1 MPPREPGSQQAD
13 ARRHYE
19 EGMAQ
24 LSAGNEPA
32 ARGAFLQAVALDD
45 SLATAHYQ
53 LGNCLRRSGEPAAA
67 EQSLKTAISRD
78 TTLSEAY
85 ISLAYLYRSQGQR
98 DAAAATLQALVMS
111 QPDPALHQP
120 IAELLT
126 EMGCHAQAASLY
138 EDCLRRQPHDNQAY
152 LKLGQCYQK
161 LGRFED
167 AAQAFQSA
175 IEAAPDSDAA
185 YLLLAHTRRI
195 SPQDTALLTRFE
207 AALRKASLSEETRK
221 CLHFGL
227 GKLYDDLGSYEQAFE
242 HFRTANSL
250 QHAKVRFDRPALSD
264 YVESVKKTFTRELF
278 RNRPA
283 PQVAGPMPVFIVGM
297 LRSGTTLVER
307 ILASHPRVFG
317 LGETELVDR
326 LAQHLSTRMQMPYPA
341 CVAKMDVAT
350 AQHSGFEF
358 RRQWPVEAQSS
369 RWVVD
374 KNPLNFLH
382 LGLIALM
389 FPGAPLLHC
398 TRDPMD
404 TCLSIYFQYFAHT
417 RNSYAYD
424 LEDIA
429 FFYKQYTML
438 MAHWRAVL
446 PAPPH
451 EVHYEE
457 LALAPEKTSRALVA
471 AAGLEWHPDCLEP
484 HKHAASISTASLWQ
498 ARQPIYRDSVGRWR
512 HYARQLDVLRKALE
526 A

>member
-1 MPPREPGSQQAD
+1 
-13 ARRHYE
+13 
-19 EGMAQ
+19 MAQ

-32 ARGAFLQAVALDD
+32 ARTAFCQAVALND

-53 LGNCLRRSGEPAAA
+53 LGNCLRRSGELAAA
-67 EQSLKTAISRD
+67 EQALKTAISRD
-78 TTLSEAY
+78 IALSEAY

-98 DAAAATLQALVMS
+98 EAAAATLQALVTA
-111 QPDPALHQP
+111 QPDPSALHQQ
-120 IAELLT
+120 IAEFLM
-126 EMGCHAQAASLY
+126 EMGCHTQAAPLF
-138 EDCLRRQPHDNQAY
+138 EDYLRRQPHDGQTY

-175 IEAAPDSDAA
+175 IEEDPDSDAA
-185 YLLLAHTRRI
+185 YLLLAHTRRM
-195 SPQDTALLTRFE
+195 SAQDTCLVNRFE
-207 AALRKASLSEETRK
+207 AALGKPSLSEETKK

-227 GKLYDDLGSYEQAFE
+227 GKLYDDLGSYAQAFE

-250 QHAKVRFDRPALSD
+250 QHAKVRFDRPALID
-264 YVESVKKTFTRELF
+264 YVESVKKTFTRELL
-278 RNRPA
+278 RNRTA
-283 PQVAGPMPVFIVGM
+283 PEAVGPMPVFIVGM

-307 ILASHPRVFG
+307 ILASHPRGFG

-326 LAQHLSTRMQMPYPA
+326 LAQHLSARMQMPYPA
-341 CVAKMDVAT
+341 CAANMDVAT
-350 AQHSGFEF
+350 AQRLGFEL
-358 RRQWPVEAQSS
+358 RHQWPVKAQSS
-369 RWVVD
+369 IRVVD

-382 LGLIALM
+382 LGLIALL
-389 FPGAPLLHC
+389 FPGAPILHC
-398 TRDPMD
+398 MRDPMD

-429 FFYKQYTML
+429 FFYKQYALL

-451 EVHYEE
+451 DIHYEE
-457 LALAPEKTSRALVA
+457 LTLAPEKTSRALVA

-484 HKHAASISTASLWQ
+484 HKHAAGISTASLWQ

-512 HYARQLDVLRKALE
+512 HYARQLDALRKALE
-526 A
+526 L